1 MRKIFSISHTSPKIL
16 SLRSFVL
23 EVALSISSKHIWRNI
38 RFCKLPWKHSFSFLD
53 FNKFKSRS
61 LKASIPA
68 ISSLYSGRLT
78 NILAQEMSNTHF
90 GLFFAETSFMRCT
103 KWVRIFR
110 TTVSGLSDDTFT
122 LLSDTSSEIHVS
134 SLKSVKLKIN
144 KLWNFF
150 VLKLILVSKN
160 KLSADK
166 IIKYRILKWEN
177 IISNSRIILLY
188 VHI

>member
-1 MRKIFSISHTSPKIL
+1 MRKIFSISHTSQKIL
-16 SLRSFVL
+16 LLRSFVL

-61 LKASIPA
+61 LKASVPA

-103 KWVRIFR
+103 KWVKIFR

-122 LLSDTSSEIHVS
+122 LFSNTSSEIL
-134 SLKSVKLKIN
+134 SLNISVKLKKKKIM
-144 KLWNFF
+144 KLLC
-150 VLKLILVSKN
+150 VEK
-160 KLSADK
+160 
-166 IIKYRILKWEN
+166 KY
-177 IISNSRIILLY
+177 
-188 VHI
+188 